1 MYEDA
6 ACSRPCGAEPMGC
19 ATCAEIGMGSSYVDE
34 ADAYWDWM
42 ERDEPSPE
50 CPECNGEHMETEDGV
65 NWRCTECDY
74 GWEDEA

>member
-42 ERDEPSPE
+42 EDCDDSCEHGYMYDD
-50 CPECNGEHMETEDGV
+50 CPICAEEEE
-65 NWRCTECDY
+65 
-74 GWEDEA
+74 